1 MEPEMLKEIPYAV
14 VLCVALGC
22 ASGSEGRS
30 NWTDEDGDE
39 PETAG
44 DDADT
49 ALDESSE
56 AEAVWWRLSA
66 DLDIAAG
73 EIIAERS
80 SISAEIL
87 DEERFVICSVSASVA
102 SGARESELP
111 HETIFEWWTVSV
123 EDWGDGC
130 SGTLDLSSLPVE
142 FQLGLGEMHP
152 EILAVLDNL
161 VQAEDGSEQVLHGA
175 FASFDFSES
184 LLVFGAGG
192 TTADFA
198 GESSDEDES
207 GLSGTYFIHPLYPF
221 VYPLD

>member
-1 MEPEMLKEIPYAV
+1 MLNKIPYAV
-14 VLCVALGC
+14 LLCAGVGC
-22 ASGSEGRS
+22 ASGSEDQRRLTNEEG
-30 NWTDEDGDE
+30 GE
-39 PETAG
+39 PSADG

-49 ALDESSE
+49 AVDESSQ

-73 EIIAERS
+73 EISAGRS
-80 SISAEIL
+80 SFGAEIL
-87 DEERFVICSVSASVA
+87 DEERYVICSVSASLA
-102 SGARESELP
+102 SGVRESEPP
-111 HETIFEWWTVSV
+111 HETIFDWWTVSV

-130 SGTLDLSSLPVE
+130 MGDLDIASLPVE
-142 FQLGLGEMHP
+142 FQIGLGEMHP

-161 VQAEDGSEQVLHGA
+161 VQAEDGSEQILHGA
-175 FASFDFSES
+175 FASFDSSES

-198 GESSDEDES
+198 GESSEEEES
-207 GLSGTYFIHPLYPF
+207 GLSGAYFIHPLYPF